1 MNKKKILFIIEDLDI
16 GGTEKAL
23 INWIR
28 HCDRDYFEPLVVSFR
43 DGRLKKELDS
53 LKIKTF
59 IVNKDRP
66 FDLPFLYRLI
76 RLVRQFKP
84 DLVHCRNGIPAISY
98 GVLAGRVNDIPII
111 SSIHG
116 RSHYINTSFKT
127 KIWFRIMR
135 MSSLI
140 ITVTNSIKEEVAQIG
155 KVDRNRIRVIY
166 NGIEKNGVFKEINRE
181 DFGYKED
188 DFIIGTV
195 GSLRKIKGHR
205 YLMEAMPLV
214 LKHMPNAKL
223 VLIGDGAERDN
234 LEQLSRELNIEDKV
248 RFLGYRKDAKK
259 LIGIFDVFI
268 LPSLSEGFPNVLL
281 EAMVNKKPIIA
292 TTVGG
297 VEEIVRDYHSALLIE
312 KENAQFITEKIIEIK
327 NNPTLGK
334 RLAENAYIDVQNKFS
349 LEKFVKGYEDIYMSV
364 AGARK

>member
-195 GSLRKIKGHR
+195 GSLRKIK
-205 YLMEAMPLV
+205 
-214 LKHMPNAKL
+214 
-223 VLIGDGAERDN
+223 
-234 LEQLSRELNIEDKV
+234 
-248 RFLGYRKDAKK
+248 
-259 LIGIFDVFI
+259 
-268 LPSLSEGFPNVLL
+268 
-281 EAMVNKKPIIA
+281 
-292 TTVGG
+292 
-297 VEEIVRDYHSALLIE
+297 
-312 KENAQFITEKIIEIK
+312 
-327 NNPTLGK
+327 
-334 RLAENAYIDVQNKFS
+334 
-349 LEKFVKGYEDIYMSV
+349 
-364 AGARK
+364 